1 MKKILLIEDD
11 LVLRENTAELLELSD
26 YDVIT
31 AKNGKEGVSFIKSH
45 LPDLVICDIMMPVM
59 DGYEVLKV
67 LSSDDEAKFIP
78 FIFLS
83 AKIKRSDIR
92 KGMNLGADDYISKPF
107 TEEEIIGAVESR
119 LAKASI
125 LQEYRN
131 NKNFN
136 GEDNAYELDSLND
149 LKNFF
154 DDNGKEFTFSKGDV
168 IYEEG
173 GKSNYVFLILQGT
186 IKTNKIDEDGKELI
200 TSIFEEDELF
210 GFSSFSNQI
219 PYEETAIALSDVKL
233 VGIAKNNLRTLL
245 ENNPKITFELIQ
257 LLNDNL
263 SSIKNQLLQMAYS
276 SVNKRTASTILKF
289 ASKMNKKPGDTIR
302 ITRSD
307 LASVAGVAMETL
319 SRTLSNFKHDNII
332 KVEGR
337 SIKILDLERLKD
349 MN

>member
-1 MKKILLIEDD
+1 MTKILLIEDD

-26 YDVIT
+26 YEVIT
-31 AKNGKEGVSFIKSH
+31 AKNGKEGISFIKSH

-59 DGYEVLKV
+59 DGYEVLKA
-67 LSSDDEAKFIP
+67 LSKNEKTKYIP

-92 KGMNLGADDYISKPF
+92 KGMNLGADDYIAKPF
-107 TEEEIIGAVESR
+107 TEEELIGAIESR

-125 LQEYRN
+125 LKEYRSV
-131 NKNFN
+131 KNFHKEAN
-136 GEDNAYELDSLND
+136 KLQLDSLND

-154 DDNGKEFTFSKGDV
+154 DDNGKEFSFSKGEV
-168 IYEEG
+168 IYKEG
-173 GKSNYVFLILQGT
+173 GKSNYVYLILQGAV
-186 IKTNKIDEDGKELI
+186 KTNKIDEDGKELI
-200 TSIFEEDELF
+200 IAIFEEDELF
-210 GFSSFSNQI
+210 GFSSFSKQI
-219 PYEETAIALSDVKL
+219 PYEETAIALSDVKA
-233 VGIAKNNLRTLL
+233 VGIVKNELRLLL

-257 LLNDNL
+257 LLNENL

-289 ASKMNKKPGDTIR
+289 ADKMNKNPGDTIR

-319 SRTLSNFKHDNII
+319 SRTLSNFKHDNLI